1 MEHKVAI
8 LRVGGFELAAINR
21 NAHLAEQLQ
30 TFTTTKTCLFAGRAD
45 IRAWHDKQERGNRA
59 VLRPAPT

>member
-8 LRVGGFELAAINR
+8 LRVDGFELAAINR

-30 TFTTTKTCLFAGRAD
+30 TFTTAKRAYSRGRAD
-45 IRAWHDKQERGNRA
+45 IRARPDKQERGNRA